1 MPEALVVE
9 DLHTYYGDSYVLQGV
24 SLSVKRRAVAA
35 VLGRNGVGKT
45 TLMRSVISFTPPRR
59 GRVVLE
65 GIDVTGWPAHRVSR
79 AGMGLV
85 PQGRRI
91 FPSLTVREHLQIAG
105 RARPNTDAHAH
116 WHVDSVF
123 ELFPRLRERCSHRA
137 GTLSGGEQQ
146 MLAVARA
153 LMSNPR
159 FLLMDEPT
167 EGLSPFVVEDLKRL
181 IGQLKTSGL
190 SILLVEQ
197 NLEFALSV
205 SDYAYVMDKGKIVFE
220 SIPSA
225 LMQNDEVKHTYLGV

>member
-1 MPEALVVE
+1 MPDALVA
-9 DLHTYYGDSYVLQGV
+9 DDQHTYYGNSYVLQGV
-24 SLSVKRRAVAA
+24 SISVKSRAVAA

-45 TLMRSVISFTPPRR
+45 TLMRSLISFTPPRR

-65 GIDVTGWPAHRVSR
+65 GIDITRWPAHRVSR
-79 AGMGLV
+79 SGMSLV

-91 FPSLTVREHLQIAG
+91 FPSLTVREHLQIA
-105 RARPNTDAHAH
+105 RRLPHNPEAHAQ
-116 WHVDSVF
+116 WHADSVF
-123 ELFPRLRERCSHRA
+123 DLFPQLRERSSHRA

-181 IGQLKTSGL
+181 IGRLKTAGL

-205 SDYAYVMDKGKIVFE
+205 SDYVYVMDKGKIVFE
-220 SIPSA
+220 SVPGE
-225 LMQNDEVKHTYLGV
+225 LMQNNEIKHTYLGV